1 MANDSKT
8 SDLEKAAA
16 ARASLRFV
24 RDGMTL
30 GLGTGSTAAHAVR
43 FLGEQVRAGLKVR
56 GIPTSVHTQ
65 ELAASLGIPLTTLDE
80 CQQIDVDIDGADEFD
95 PQLHLIKGGGGA
107 LLREK
112 IIASASRQVVIIA
125 DSSKQVAVLGEF
137 PLPVEVIAF
146 AQPLVAKRI
155 TALGA
160 TVKLRQDTKGNPFIT
175 DEGHH
180 ILDCSFGQIPDPPTL
195 ARTLS
200 DMPGVVEHGLFI
212 DLATVVLCAKGEN
225 VAELRRKNK

>member
-1 MANDSKT
+1 
-8 SDLEKAAA
+8 
-16 ARASLRFV
+16 
-24 RDGMTL
+24 MTL

-56 GIPTSVHTQ
+56 GIPTSVHTR

-80 CQQIDVDIDGADEFD
+80 CQQIDVDIDGAYEFD